1 MTPAHVAPGAVYLAA
16 SSHEATLRELASRA
30 RATIARSPLRVA
42 ATYAAAGGPMA
53 DRMNHFLARLFPGAT
68 IERFTVAGERDA
80 MPAAKARALVENADV
95 IFVGGGDPV
104 QGARLLVAAGADAW
118 LRDAR
123 ARGVACMGI
132 SAGSIMLGAWW
143 AEWPDPEEVGD
154 APHDG
159 GELVRCAQVVPDLV
173 VDCHAEEDDFAELR
187 LVREM
192 LADRPAPLPR
202 FLGLP
207 TGTAIVVGPDG
218 SVTSIGGPPAAV

>member
-1 MTPAHVAPGAVYLAA
+1 MTSANVAPGAVYLAA

-30 RATIARSPLRVA
+30 RATLARTPIHIAAS
-42 ATYAAAGGPMA
+42 YAAAGGPMA
-53 DRMNHFLARLFPGAT
+53 DRMNHFLARLFPGAQV
-68 IERFTVAGERDA
+68 ERFMVAGERDA
-80 MPAAKARALVENADV
+80 MPAAKAQALVEGADLV
-95 IFVGGGDPV
+95 FIGGGDPV

-123 ARGVACMGI
+123 ARGAACMGI

-143 AEWPDPEEVGD
+143 ADWPDPEAVGD

-159 GELVRCAQVVPDLV
+159 GELVRCTQVVSDLV

-187 LVREM
+187 LVRGM

-207 TGTAIVVGPDG
+207 TGTGIVVGPDG
-218 SVTSIGGPPAAV
+218 SVTNVGGAPVPV